1 MRAATCFLTL
11 AFLATVG
18 ASIVEA
24 QELQPQDL
32 QPRRID
38 IRYLEPK
45 NPRLNPVYE
54 EIKQF
59 RTLEKIQDLL
69 APLRLPRRL
78 LIKTEDCDG
87 VSNAWYED
95 DAVTVCYEFLD
106 DIWKNAPADN
116 SHGIA
121 AIDALLGPTVD
132 VFLHEVGHAV
142 FDYWQTPIFGREED
156 AADQFSTYLMLQ
168 TSKADARR
176 LILGNAYQYKGDLSA
191 PALVRSLRHFSD
203 VHGTPSQRYYNV
215 LCIAY
220 GADPELFAD
229 FVTSGKLPKDRAE
242 GCEFEYR
249 QVANAF
255 ERLVTPYIDQ
265 RLKAEMHGN
274 WLPPVDTKPIR
285 RSDRT
290 GWRRLLR
297 RN

>member
-1 MRAATCFLTL
+1 MRTVRTPI
-11 AFLATVG
+11 AFCILVLFSSPASAQNATV
-18 ASIVEA
+18 
-24 QELQPQDL
+24 PDL

-38 IRYLEPK
+38 IQYVEPK
-45 NPRLNPVYE
+45 NAKLRPVYE
-54 EIKQF
+54 EIRKV
-59 RTLEKIQDLL
+59 RTLEKIQALL
-69 APLRLPRRL
+69 SPLKLPRRL

-106 DIWKNAPADN
+106 DIWKNAPDA
-116 SHGIA
+116 STAGIA
-121 AIDALLGPTVD
+121 PVDALLGPTVD
-132 VFLHEVGHAV
+132 VFLHEAGHAV

-156 AADQFSTYLMLQ
+156 AADQFSSYLMLQ
-168 TSKADARR
+168 ADKADARR
-176 LILGNAYQYKGDLSA
+176 LILGNAYQYKGDLRA

-229 FVTSGKLPKDRAE
+229 FVTSGKLPQDRAE
-242 GCEFEYR
+242 GCEFEYK
-249 QVANAF
+249 QVVNAWQK
-255 ERLVTPYIDQ
+255 LIAPYIDQ
-265 RLKAEMHGN
+265 DVKNELHMS
-274 WLPPVDTKPIR
+274 WLPPVDTQPVR
-285 RSDRT
+285 RSDKT